1 MTRISVIGMYKYN
14 QDIFSS
20 LDLPPGVDRN
30 TLQTEILSEASDLEM
45 LYGDPDVF
53 AILLHN
59 WGKTMLPVWSRIQK
73 AITAEYNP
81 IYNYDRTET
90 HDETNSGNTSS
101 NSETT
106 DRVAGYNSSTL
117 ENSAQNTGNDSSN
130 STGSTTYTHRA
141 YGNIGVTTSQQMI
154 QSELDLAH
162 NTNIYQIITD
172 DFIKKFCIMVY

>member
-1 MTRISVIGMYKYN
+1 MTRISVIGMYNYN
-14 QDIFSS
+14 PDIFSS

-30 TLQTEILSEASDLEM
+30 TLQTEILSEASDLEL

-73 AITAEYNP
+73 AVTEEYNP
-81 IYNYDRTET
+81 LYNYDRTET

-106 DRVAGYNSSTL
+106 DKVAGYNSNAL
-117 ENSAQNTGNDSSN
+117 ENSAQNTGNGNSN
-130 STGSTTYTHRA
+130 SIGTTTYTHKA
-141 YGNIGVTTSQQMI
+141 FGNIGVTTSQQMI

-162 NTNIYQIITD
+162 NTNIYNIIAD